1 MCIRDRYSL
10 AASAFEKTIELGGDT
25 HAYLYWAN
33 LGDSYRWSTGKKSEA
48 STSYR
53 RALQLLQV
61 DLDRYPDDTNLK
73 SRAAM
78 FNAKIG
84 KLDEARKYMGAISLN
99 SDLPAVQLYR
109 AVVTYEI
116 LADRPQALKYLEAAI
131 KSNYPM
137 IEILNDPELAQ
148 LRQDPAYHRLL
159 AKTQN

>member
-1 MCIRDRYSL
+1 
-10 AASAFEKTIELGGDT
+10 
-25 HAYLYWAN
+25 
-33 LGDSYRWSTGKKSEA
+33 
-48 STSYR
+48 
-53 RALQLLQV
+53 
-61 DLDRYPDDTNLK
+61 
-73 SRAAM
+73 M